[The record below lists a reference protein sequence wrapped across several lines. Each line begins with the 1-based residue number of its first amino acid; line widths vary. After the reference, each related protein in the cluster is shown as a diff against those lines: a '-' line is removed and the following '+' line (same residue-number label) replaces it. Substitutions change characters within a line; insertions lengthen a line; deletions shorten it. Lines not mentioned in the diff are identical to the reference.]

1 MLSLDQYFFPVF
13 DRLDPAT
20 AYLGTY
26 NLGLVATSVAI
37 AVLAAFVALSISG
50 RIIAARTPPARYAW
64 ATAGAISMG
73 GGIWA
78 MHFVGMLAF
87 SLPCGITYDP
97 IGTVLSML
105 PGTLASGVAL
115 AAISKADK
123 PSLSRLSVSA
133 VLMGTGIAA
142 MHYSGMAAM
151 RPEALLEYNA
161 GLVALSIVVAV
172 VLAFLS
178 LSIRFE
184 FHRPQRSATAATIFA
199 ASVMGIAVAGM
210 HYTAMQASLF
220 FPLPDAPTHSMA
232 LSPTMLALL
241 ITMFTVLIAA
251 TVLAATFAGRQSEL
265 ASSLSAEISRRIR
278 IEEDLRR
285 TQAYLADGQR
295 LARTGSWA
303 ISYANRKLIH
313 SSEEHHRLFGFD
325 PADGIP
331 PWRDW
336 VQRIHPEDRAMAMQ
350 IIERSSREQSDFEM
364 DYRICHPDGTI
375 KYLHAVGHPILNAVS
390 EVVEFVGTSIDVT
403 ERRQAEENRQ
413 DLQNK
418 LAHASRV
425 TTMGQLTA
433 SIAHEVN
440 QPLAA
445 IVTNAEVCARW
456 LNRPSP
462 NIGEVI
468 DTVGHILKDAHRASE
483 VIRTNRNF
491 SKKADPEMVQLDI
504 NEVVEEA
511 ITLVRHEANR
521 YRVAIRLDLASGL
534 MPVRG
539 DRIQLQQ
546 VTINLVIN
554 GLQATTSVNDRERVL
569 VVRTKQEL
577 SDRVVVAVEDVGIG
591 IEPVNADQIFGA
603 FFTTKRDGLGI
614 GLSVCRSIIETHG
627 GQIWASPNVGP
638 GVTFNFT
645 IPIFEKAAEAA

>member
-1 MLSLDQYFFPVF
+1 
-13 DRLDPAT
+13 
-20 AYLGTY
+20 
-26 NLGLVATSVAI
+26 
-37 AVLAAFVALSISG
+37 
-50 RIIAARTPPARYAW
+50 
-64 ATAGAISMG
+64 
-73 GGIWA
+73 
-78 MHFVGMLAF
+78 
-87 SLPCGITYDP
+87 
-97 IGTVLSML
+97 
-105 PGTLASGVAL
+105 
-115 AAISKADK
+115 
-123 PSLSRLSVSA
+123 
-133 VLMGTGIAA
+133 
-142 MHYSGMAAM
+142 
-151 RPEALLEYNA
+151 
-161 GLVALSIVVAV
+161 
-172 VLAFLS
+172 
-178 LSIRFE
+178 
-184 FHRPQRSATAATIFA
+184 
-199 ASVMGIAVAGM
+199 
-210 HYTAMQASLF
+210 
-220 FPLPDAPTHSMA
+220 
-232 LSPTMLALL
+232 
-241 ITMFTVLIAA
+241 
-251 TVLAATFAGRQSEL
+251 
-265 ASSLSAEISRRIR
+265 
-278 IEEDLRR
+278 
-285 TQAYLADGQR
+285 
-295 LARTGSWA
+295 
-303 ISYANRKLIH
+303 
-313 SSEEHHRLFGFD
+313 
-325 PADGIP
+325 
-331 PWRDW
+331 
-336 VQRIHPEDRAMAMQ
+336 
-350 IIERSSREQSDFEM
+350 M

-390 EVVEFVGTSIDVT
+390 DLVEFVGTSIDVT

-468 DTVGHILKDAHRASE
+468 DIVGNILKDAHRASE

-504 NEVVEEA
+504 NEIVEEA

-534 MPVRG
+534 LPVRG

-546 VTINLVIN
+546 VIINLVIN

-569 VVRTKQEL
+569 VVCTKQEL

-591 IEPVNADQIFGA
+591 IEPENADQIFGA

-638 GVTFNFT
+638 GVTFYFT